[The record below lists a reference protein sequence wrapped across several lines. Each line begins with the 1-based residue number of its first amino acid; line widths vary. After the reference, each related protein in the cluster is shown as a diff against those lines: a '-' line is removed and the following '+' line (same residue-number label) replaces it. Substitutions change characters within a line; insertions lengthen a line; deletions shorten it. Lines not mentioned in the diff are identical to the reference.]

1 MFEPK
6 HNGKQTGAQAGKRAV
21 RGAAI
26 AIALVVVG
34 VFVSLA
40 WRENAAKVVGAASA
54 AKTERVLIAIEGMS
68 CTSCASGIKA
78 MLKRTP
84 GVISAEVSYERREA
98 IVDYDADKTSRE
110 KIVEA
115 VTKLGY
121 KDTVKS

>member
-121 KDTVKS
+121 KATVKS